1 MMTDEFLISPD
12 TGGDCCRFPQI
23 CYTVF
28 FSVFFSVLDVVDCI
42 LLIKIGSGSL
52 ITP

>member
-28 FSVFFSVLDVVDCI
+28 FSVFFFS
-42 LLIKIGSGSL
+42 S
-52 ITP
+52 